1 MKIQRAAPK
10 VDVAAYRFST
20 VLLTEGSLFLR
31 TQYATAG
38 LHKSWVDTWRLDGHR
53 GELTFAQDQDE
64 PCQSEEL
71 LPILQELDGHIEV
84 TVTTVGVD
92 GHIEVKSDHCL
103 GAGHFEMNQI
113 DHFTGVGG
121 WNEPGEL
128 DANVEVDHCTGFG

>member
-53 GELTFAQDQDE
+53 GELTFAQD
-64 PCQSEEL
+64 
-71 LPILQELDGHIEV
+71 
-84 TVTTVGVD
+84 
-92 GHIEVKSDHCL
+92 
-103 GAGHFEMNQI
+103 
-113 DHFTGVGG
+113 
-121 WNEPGEL
+121 
-128 DANVEVDHCTGFG
+128 